1 MGVMTRWDEFSVD
14 IGVMQQFRGL
24 YRRLKLEGA
33 LRRSSARARDGA
45 YRLQAHALD
54 GLQTWKDYA
63 RCETAG
69 ANAAD
74 PHFITKARPW
84 CHSNGRQAPVR
95 HGGRVLVLE
104 DSSGQATV
112 QIGECFRPLFDSRP
126 LLGGRGNVHL
136 SRRGAIEKGFHL
148 GPFG

>member
-69 ANAAD
+69 ADAAD
-74 PHFITKARPW
+74 PYFITKARPW

-104 DSSGQATV
+104 DSSVQATV
-112 QIGECFRPLFDSRP
+112 SIGECFWTPFQCVTMLQE
-126 LLGGRGNVHL
+126 GGKRH
-136 SRRGAIEKGFHL
+136 
-148 GPFG
+148 

>member
-95 HGGRVLVLE
+95 HGGRVLVLA
-104 DSSGQATV
+104 DSSVQAPV
-112 QIGECFRPLFDSRP
+112 QIRACFCTLLDNGPMLAELGKRYLFPRE
-126 LLGGRGNVHL
+126 HL
-136 SRRGAIEKGFHL
+136 A
-148 GPFG
+148 

>member
-1 MGVMTRWDEFSVD
+1 MGVMTRQDEYSID

-24 YRRLKLEGA
+24 YRGLKLEGA

-69 ANAAD
+69 ADAAD

-95 HGGRVLVLE
+95 HGGN
-104 DSSGQATV
+104 
-112 QIGECFRPLFDSRP
+112 RPLPHDSN
-126 LLGGRGNVHL
+126 GQGTD
-136 SRRGAIEKGFHL
+136 
-148 GPFG
+148 